1 MSFLGAG
8 HDFDHLAFGECEVQK
23 MRDEHSDHTLHV
35 FVYDGGIS
43 RANSFCWLFGRR
55 SRSGE
60 SGDGQTEN

>member
-8 HDFDHLAFGECEVQK
+8 HDFDHLAFGECGVQK

-43 RANSFCWLFGRR
+43 RANSFCW
-55 SRSGE
+55 
-60 SGDGQTEN
+60 